1 MRRRWYAWVGT
12 WPLVLA
18 LGLLP
23 AMAQQPQGPVRMVVD
38 PGHGGR
44 DAGVKGPGGQ
54 WEKDLTLMLAREL
67 RDEARGT
74 GGFQVRLT
82 REEDETF
89 PWARRRGASE
99 GADIWI
105 SLHVNADM
113 HGKARGSR
121 VFYSRGTH
129 QDRTQGLHRAADP
142 NAGAI
147 LDDMA
152 RIKLGNENV
161 LLAEHLQRALDAF
174 WAQGAHSSRPAPL
187 MGMGELPCPGVL
199 VEVGFLTHP
208 ADQKALQDPSRRRLM
223 VKAILRGIRSFVEDP
238 RREQ

>member
-1 MRRRWYAWVGT
+1 MVAM
-12 WPLVLA
+12 WPLAMA
-18 LGLLP
+18 LSLFP
-23 AMAQQPQGPVRMVVD
+23 AMAQQPQGPVRVVVD

-44 DAGVKGPGGQ
+44 DRGVKGPSGQ

-67 RDEARGT
+67 REEARST

-89 PWARRRGASE
+89 PWARRKGASE

-113 HGKARGSR
+113 HGKARGPR
-121 VFYSRGTH
+121 VFYSRWPH
-129 QDRTQGLHRAADP
+129 QERTQHLQRAADP
-142 NAGAI
+142 NAWAI

-174 WAQGAHSSRPAPL
+174 WVQGAHSSKPAPL
-187 MGMGELPCPGVL
+187 MGMAELSCPGVL

-208 ADQKALQDPSRRRLM
+208 ADRKVLQDPARRRLM
-223 VKAILRGIRSFVEDP
+223 VKAILRGVRSFVEDP